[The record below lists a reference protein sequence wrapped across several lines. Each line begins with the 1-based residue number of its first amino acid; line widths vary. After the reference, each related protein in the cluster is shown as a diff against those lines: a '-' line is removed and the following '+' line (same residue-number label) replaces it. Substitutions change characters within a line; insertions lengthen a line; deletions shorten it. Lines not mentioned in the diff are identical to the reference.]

1 MGRIACLAAVAAL
14 FTGASIAGAA
24 PVTFNV
30 NMTGQKEVTA
40 GGVPNQG
47 DLNGSA
53 IGTIILDAGSGGS
66 TATFSFNLALSGLAT
81 PPVTDFHI
89 HTGAA
94 TTAGGVLIPF
104 GVSGS
109 DILTQTQFS
118 GSRTGLNSANM
129 SAVLANPAGFYVNI
143 HNGEFPSGAVRDQVP
158 EPTGLAVLALGGL
171 LLGRRGGK

>member
-1 MGRIACLAAVAAL
+1 MGRIANLVAVAAL

-40 GGVPNQG
+40 GGLPNQG

-53 IGTIILDAGSGGS
+53 IGTITLDAGGGS
-66 TATFSFNLALSGLAT
+66 TATFSFDLALSGLAT

-89 HTGAA
+89 HAGAA
-94 TTAGGVLIPF
+94 TTSGAVLIPF

-143 HNGEFPSGAVRDQVP
+143 H
-158 EPTGLAVLALGGL
+158 
-171 LLGRRGGK
+171 